1 MKVRAVGYVGAES
14 PEAKQWEEFGPEVLG
29 LQRVDGDVPD
39 TVYLRMDDRHHR
51 LAVHPGPKDRLAYL
65 GWELAGDDDL
75 AEAADDLARAGYTV
89 TEATEEECEE
99 RAVRRFVSVLDP
111 GGARHEFFYGQLSL
125 PGQFQ
130 PGRPLSGFVTGE
142 QGMGHVVCVVPD
154 LAAATRF
161 YKMCGFKKSDE
172 IYAFIDA
179 HFFHCNPRHHSLALT
194 EACNANAKCTKASKG
209 IAATVQIDGAD
220 SPEAGGFTMEGGAGT
235 VHVITGH
242 RGGADVNLELD
253 YPTMVELSKGTI
265 NGPLAVAT
273 GRMKAAGNMEKMFNL
288 GKAMDLLPVIEAGIG
303 LDY

>member
-1 MKVRAVGYVGAES
+1 MKVRALGYVGAES

-29 LQRVDGDVPD
+29 LQLVDGETPGSI
-39 TVYLRMDDRHHR
+39 YLRMDDRHHR

-75 AEAADDLARAGYTV
+75 AEAADELARAGYAV
-89 TEATEEECEE
+89 TEGTDEECEE
-99 RAVRRFVSVLDP
+99 RAVRRVISVTDP

-161 YKMCGFKKSDE
+161 VKLLGFKKSDE

-179 HFFHCNPRHHSLALT
+179 HFFHCNPRHHTLALT
-194 EACNANAKCTKASKG
+194 EIPRVRGLHHIMIQLNSLDDVGLAYDLVQARNIPLTMTLGRHPNDHMVSFYVRSPSGFEIEYGWGAVEVG
-209 IAATVQIDGAD
+209 DDWTVTQYDAV
-220 SPEAGGFTMEGGAGT
+220 S
-235 VHVITGH
+235 VWGH
-242 RGGADVNLELD
+242 
-253 YPTMVELSKGTI
+253 TMVGTSPP
-265 NGPLAVAT
+265 GAL
-273 GRMKAAGNMEKMFNL
+273 E
-288 GKAMDLLPVIEAGIG
+288 EA
-303 LDY
+303 L